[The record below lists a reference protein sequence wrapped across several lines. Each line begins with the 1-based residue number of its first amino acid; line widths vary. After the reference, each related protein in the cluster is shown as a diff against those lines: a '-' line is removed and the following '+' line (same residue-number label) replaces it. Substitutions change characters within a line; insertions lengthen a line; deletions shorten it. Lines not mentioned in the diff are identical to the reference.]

1 MMVSNALDL
10 LLGTSKNPL
19 HAYLLVGKEELTKA
33 AAVKFAKE
41 VVCEGSEGCIHCKLI
56 DTNSHPDVVVIEK
69 TGSALMVEEALEI
82 IHAASR
88 TPRLAK
94 KRILIVP
101 DVHLMEKARPTL
113 LKTLE
118 EPPEETIFVLLAN
131 SVPPDLVTI
140 QSRCLIFNI
149 AEKDLEGYGAVERS
163 LATSAQSDEVSLR
176 SDLWK
181 SIPSRLDNTGASI
194 ALLVDELMA
203 SVDQILSE
211 VKKAQVMELKVIDS
225 SPGDKRSI
233 AAMRKQ
239 VEERQ
244 RRELRRMR
252 NEEFRD
258 RLSDLAHFYLDRI
271 KEVSVVGESSNRQF
285 RAAEASHDLIAY
297 DSILEAQERLRRNV
311 NEPLLLRWL
320 LFRLGGIEG

>member
-1 MMVSNALDL
+1 MVSNTLDL

-19 HAYLLVGKEELTKA
+19 HAYLLVGKEDYTKA
-33 AAVKFAKE
+33 AAVRFAKE
-41 VVCEGSEGCIHCKLI
+41 IVCEGSKDCNQCKLI
-56 DTNSHPDVVVIEK
+56 DSNSHPDVVVIEK
-69 TGSALMVEEALEI
+69 TGSALMVEEAREI
-82 IHAASR
+82 IQAASR

-94 KRILIVP
+94 KRILIIP
-101 DVHLMEKARPTL
+101 DVHLMDKARPTL

-118 EPPEETIFVLLAN
+118 EPAEETIFILLAN
-131 SVPPDLVTI
+131 SVPPDLITI
-140 QSRCLIFNI
+140 QSRCLVFNI
-149 AEKDLEGYGAVERS
+149 AKKDIEGSGEVKKSLEN
-163 LATSAQSDEVSLR
+163 SARSDEASLR
-176 SDLWK
+176 CELWK

-194 ALLVDELMA
+194 AILVDELMA
-203 SVDQILSE
+203 SVEQKLSE
-211 VKKAQVMELKVIDS
+211 IKKAQAEELKVIDS

-233 AAMRKQ
+233 SAMKKQ

-258 RLSDLAHFYLDRI
+258 RLSDLAQFYLDRI
-271 KEVSVVGESSNRQF
+271 KEVSVSAQSSNRHY
-285 RAAEASHDLIAY
+285 RTAEASHDLIAY

-320 LFRLGGIEG
+320 LFRLSGIEG